1 MKTRKQS
8 QTTIQPDVFIT
19 LCRNDFGVEVVKE
32 YRFHPT
38 RKWRFDDAIPSR
50 RIAIEVEGGVWT
62 QGRHTRP
69 KGFLGDMEKY
79 NTATLMGWRVFRT
92 TPNKLR
98 SISMR
103 KLLKNALNNN
113 V

>member
-1 MKTRKQS
+1 MKAKS
-8 QTTIQPDVFIT
+8 DFFVL
-19 LCRNDFGVEVVKE
+19 LCRTDLGVEVLKE

-38 RKWRFDDAIPSR
+38 RKWRFDYAIPSR

-69 KGFLGDMEKY
+69 QGFLGDMEKY

-92 TPNKLR
+92 TPDRLISQATLR
-98 SISMR
+98 M
-103 KLLKNALNNN
+103 LKSAMETPA
-113 V
+113 